1 MNLKGFG
8 TAKALILCLPFALSG
23 GLLACSEENTTG
35 THMNS
40 LDESEEDDESS
51 SSKEKSSSSEDKGA
65 EKQSSSSKKSSD
77 GEKDASSSSKDEESS
92 SSGFEISKTPSSSSL
107 LAMNSS
113 SSGTLVPRKPFG
125 TCAPSN
131 LTAEK
136 DQAVTWDFTWDLAGS
151 GVRVL
156 DALKAEYSWNLPGGT
171 PSTAEGAHS
180 TSVTATY
187 STTGAKT
194 ASVSVSVNGEEQ
206 TIDCSPLNVNGIPI
220 TGCECASTNTKP
232 DVAAGESATW
242 TAKGCT
248 SNANIMGYS
257 WTGATADATGLVAT
271 APVAA
276 KDDVVSGVS
285 FTVENDDNTKVIV
298 PCEDAV
304 AVGATLPD
312 YVFRDSGSIP
322 ENGIYFEGD
331 IDADVV
337 FDLPEGWHSVGGNCT
352 FVCKVERGSGG
363 SYGDGWISGTLGTYE
378 FSGGD
383 FVTTQIPVSIT
394 MGGNVVAFKL
404 NVGTNV
410 GATCGVAW

>member
-1 MNLKGFG
+1 
-8 TAKALILCLPFALSG
+8 
-23 GLLACSEENTTG
+23 
-35 THMNS
+35 MNS

-77 GEKDASSSSKDEESS
+77 GEKDASSSSKNEESS

-171 PSTAEGAHS
+171 ASTDDGAHS

-194 ASVSVSVNGEEQ
+194 ASVSVTVNGEEQ

-220 TGCECASTNTKP
+220 TGCECVSTNIQP
-232 DVAAGESATW
+232 DVSANESATW

-248 SNANIMGYS
+248 SNANITGYT

-298 PCEDAV
+298 QCEDAV
-304 AVGATLPD
+304 AVDSRFPD
-312 YVFRDSGSIP
+312 YLFEIDGYQVPMQKLEVVNGACMSIRGTWENSLYTPMLSVYCDGSATEQYGGVTFEMSYGSIVYS
-322 ENGIYFEGD
+322 ESNSWGIGR
-331 IDADVV
+331 
-337 FDLPEGWHSVGGNCT
+337 VGGEIGVLKAGPVQFDDICVT
-352 FVCKVERGSGG
+352 FTGMKTV
-363 SYGDGWISGTLGTYE
+363 
-378 FSGGD
+378 
-383 FVTTQIPVSIT
+383 
-394 MGGNVVAFKL
+394 
-404 NVGTNV
+404 
-410 GATCGVAW
+410 TCGLQ